1 MGALPPLKGPP
12 KLGGMP
18 RFEWV
23 GGLPIG
29 PGPMDMLEM
38 VGILRGIPVPT
49 GPSGPCDMGLGPA
62 AWILDL
68 RIAEGGGGISKE
80 G

>member
-1 MGALPPLKGPP
+1 
-12 KLGGMP
+12 
-18 RFEWV
+18 
-23 GGLPIG
+23 
-29 PGPMDMLEM
+29 MLEM